1 MRKRNDTFN
10 NEILKDTIKNIDTL
24 FREYFNEYYL
34 SNRKIKNIFFYSMDN
49 NLGYS
54 AVLEYK
60 NFRQYVSFFYDYF
73 SIENAVVN
81 SCFEF
86 AIDGRKFLCNFDDVF
101 DVTDSEDLSFYTY
114 SNCFE
119 NEAVVSSL
127 GCIMSATE
135 KYFALLNSIACS
147 DFLKEKYIKENY
159 GVSEN
164 LNSIIENAIDVTYVT
179 YYKLFLQANESID
192 DYYKYLKKEL
202 AKLYHKNQLDTLYEK
217 RAYRVLNNLSE
228 KDIKQLDKE
237 LEKAD
242 RISKSDRFLMYL
254 PMLILAVIFA
264 IAFGIIG
271 YHIDENIFIDCI
283 GKKHYSSL
291 VAFGF
296 SGACVSLIISV
307 LLPNSVYKL
316 FVKKD
321 RYDSFIRMVNMQ
333 DIQGPFA
340 FKAIVYAFII
350 IAVLVI
356 AMFFTVVFCFNG
368 IAFKTDSIV
377 YKEYAFS
384 EMQRYSFEQT
394 EIAIVEGS
402 YNEGEY
408 SSYIGTAYAFKLGDE
423 WYDYGV
429 PDGNEVVLL
438 IESNIEKYDKNVKI
452 YKSIED
458 IE

>member
-1 MRKRNDTFN
+1 
-10 NEILKDTIKNIDTL
+10 
-24 FREYFNEYYL
+24 
-34 SNRKIKNIFFYSMDN
+34 
-49 NLGYS
+49 
-54 AVLEYK
+54 
-60 NFRQYVSFFYDYF
+60 
-73 SIENAVVN
+73 
-81 SCFEF
+81 
-86 AIDGRKFLCNFDDVF
+86 
-101 DVTDSEDLSFYTY
+101 
-114 SNCFE
+114 FE

-291 VAFGF
+291 FAFGF
-296 SGACVSLIISV
+296 SGACISLIISA

-316 FVKKD
+316 FVKED
-321 RYDSFIRMVNMQ
+321 RYDSFIRMVNLQ
-333 DIQGPFA
+333 DIQGPFV

-368 IAFKTDSIV
+368 IAFETDSIV

-408 SSYIGTAYAFKLGDE
+408 SSYIGTAYAFKFGDE

-429 PDGNEVVLL
+429 PDENEVEQL